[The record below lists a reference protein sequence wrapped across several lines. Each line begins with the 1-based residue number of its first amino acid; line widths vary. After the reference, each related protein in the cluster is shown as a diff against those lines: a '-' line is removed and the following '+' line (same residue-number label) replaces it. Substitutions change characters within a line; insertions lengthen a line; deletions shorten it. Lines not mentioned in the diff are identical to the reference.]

1 MDENDKILLEYLFL
15 DSRLS
20 TKKLSRLT
28 GMKQPNIHKKL
39 KKFQEKGFVTRF
51 DSLLNIDMFSHKKV
65 VYLVNVNEEKL
76 KKIKKNL
83 SCVSIYPLFHM
94 YKYMVWCF
102 FETNKERREFESL
115 LPKEHKKII
124 YNKTAAT
131 KGTIFDKET
140 KLHEWKKEYKKY
152 KLSKEDFKILKIMGE
167 GGARDTLLELEKKT
181 GLSIDVIRYRKK
193 KIEKNGYFLRHIIQ
207 PGNAFSSFKFIYV
220 IFDTKEYIDPITFD
234 NSPRIVTALSG
245 KDKLILSFFAWSLED
260 FIKSLNI
267 ALARLRGKVKKQ
279 NILFADKAIL
289 LNRYPMYS

>member
-1 MDENDKILLEYLFL
+1 MFFHYKTVK
-15 DSRLS
+15 SA
-20 TKKLSRLT
+20 
-28 GMKQPNIHKKL
+28 
-39 KKFQEKGFVTRF
+39 
-51 DSLLNIDMFSHKKV
+51 SLLNIDMFSHKKV

-193 KIEKNGYFLRHIIQ
+193 KLEKNGYFLRHIIQ

-220 IFDTKEYIDPITFD
+220 IFDTKMERSPGKEPLYSVRGMEFYTTGQFLQTSLTMARAFIAEDPLQDT
-234 NSPRIVTALSG
+234 NTTRQ
-245 KDKLILSFFAWSLED
+245 LED
-260 FIKSLNI
+260 LVYGNSDLINLI
-267 ALARLRGKVKKQ
+267 C
-279 NILFADKAIL
+279 ADMDSYFVANPNPKC
-289 LNRYPMYS
+289 